1 MASPKGWDQIK
12 FEGSSKSDV
21 SSRSVG
27 LICLLIPFAAPLLTY
42 HTDLVEEVYVVGG
55 KDEAGKKHSSPS
67 S

>member
-1 MASPKGWDQIK
+1 MK

-27 LICLLIPFAAPLLTY
+27 LICLLLIPFAAPLLIC
-42 HTDLVEEVYVVGG
+42 HTDLVEEVCVGG
-55 KDEAGKKHSSPS
+55 GGGGGEDEARKQHSSPS